1 VWYRR
6 RKGARTNRSVSS
18 RLYVFLG
25 IPRRSSCSMSEKDG
39 IYALFVSRKP
49 NSRNSFSSFS
59 NVWQPSGNLV
69 KGKLIP
75 VNKKNLL
82 YLQESVFLSLSKG
95 KHFPIFTDKTHLN
108 PSLHLCPKTIEKQKD
123 LRITLFISGIF
134 PSNFSI
140 IFLYYFLYVFI
151 FFIFFRSARIIVKN
165 P

>member
-1 VWYRR
+1 VWYGR

-82 YLQESVFLSLSKG
+82 YLQECVFLSLSKG

-108 PSLHLCPKTIEKQKD
+108 PSLHLCPKTIEKQED
-123 LRITLFISGIF
+123 LRIILFISGIF

-140 IFLYYFLYVFI
+140 ISFMFLSSSYFLDLQEL
-151 FFIFFRSARIIVKN
+151 
-165 P
+165 